1 MKTSPV
7 SSNPESTPVN
17 AHHEASPQ
25 AALSPETKPLSQT
38 SASQGLQNHAERFDD
53 LIGAQRSPRP
63 ARVNIANEW
72 GRTQGNLYIETPEGN
87 CELHVVEVSEGTAKP
102 EGFFGPYSFNNRL
115 FWINGS
121 DLNGNNLRL
130 MSAYNNYSGEDP
142 SHYRCSYQRSRS
154 NVQMGNPT
162 PPRR

>member
-17 AHHEASPQ
+17 ARREASPQ
-25 AALSPETKPLSQT
+25 AAVSPESKPLTQA

-63 ARVNIANEW
+63 ARVSLPNEW
-72 GRTQGNLYIETPEGN
+72 GRTQGTLHIETPEGS
-87 CELHVVEVSEGTAKP
+87 CDLHAVEINGNTPKP

-115 FWINGS
+115 FWVNGS
-121 DLNGNNLRL
+121 DLNSDNVRV
-130 MSAYNNYSGEDP
+130 MTAYNTYSGEDP
-142 SHYRCSYQRSRS
+142 AHYRCDYSRSRS
-154 NVQMGNPT
+154 NVHLGNPT